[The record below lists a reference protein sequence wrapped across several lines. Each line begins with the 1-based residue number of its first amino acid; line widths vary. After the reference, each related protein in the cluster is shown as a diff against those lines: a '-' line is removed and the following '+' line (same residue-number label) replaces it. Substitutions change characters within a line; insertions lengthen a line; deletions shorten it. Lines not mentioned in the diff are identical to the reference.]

1 MKLVAM
7 VMAGV
12 ISLTSVTSALAN
24 TEMYSVMIKF
34 NDGVTRQYN
43 KVPADTPIEVL
54 AGRIQKD
61 FPNKSLTDIV
71 EANSWPQQPQQTA
84 TPMPAQF
91 QSNPETPKEGLTWG
105 KVAWAVGGAVLLVLV
120 GGAIAKGGGS
130 AGGCANTWDTAKDGS
145 RCGNRAASVRPG
157 GR

>member
-7 VMAGV
+7 IMAGV

-24 TEMYSVMIKF
+24 TEMYTVMIKF

-71 EANSWPQQPQQTA
+71 EANSWVHIPQQGA
-84 TPMPAQF
+84 MPMP
-91 QSNPETPKEGLTWG
+91 TPTEAPKDGVNWG
-105 KVAWAVGGAVLLVLV
+105 KVAWVVGGALLIVLV
-120 GGAIAKGGGS
+120 GSAVAGGGGS
-130 AGGCANTWDTAKDGS
+130 TGKCDFDWQTAKNGS
-145 RCGNRAASVRPG
+145 NCGKRSAASRPG
-157 GR
+157 GK

>member
-7 VMAGV
+7 IMAGV

-24 TEMYSVMIKF
+24 TEMYTVMIKF

-71 EANSWPQQPQQTA
+71 EANTWAHIPQQAA
-84 TPMPAQF
+84 TPMPIPTEA
-91 QSNPETPKEGLTWG
+91 PKDGVNWG
-105 KVAWAVGGAVLLVLV
+105 KVAWVVGGALLIVLV
-120 GGAIAKGGGS
+120 GGAIAKSGGS

-157 GR
+157 GK